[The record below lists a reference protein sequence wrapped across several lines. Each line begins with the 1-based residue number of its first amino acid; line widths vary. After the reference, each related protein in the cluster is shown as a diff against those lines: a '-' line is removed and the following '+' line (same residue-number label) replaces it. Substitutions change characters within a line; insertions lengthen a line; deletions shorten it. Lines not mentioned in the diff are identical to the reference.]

1 MTFLEIICQGSFV
14 LFSANFHLQ
23 NGAVLWRLN
32 WGADMSIRGLSK
44 SCGMMVN
51 YRYFLEDTEKNSQQ
65 YIEYKI
71 ISSSDQIRELCHK

>member
-1 MTFLEIICQGSFV
+1 
-14 LFSANFHLQ
+14 
-23 NGAVLWRLN
+23 
-32 WGADMSIRGLSK
+32 MSIRGLSK